1 MIIKLPVSYREEILT
16 AKPPSND
23 EAYPDQNYPDYLYSE
38 AGVGHIPTRHPDYS
52 RDVARAAKWTFH
64 FTWALFFFAAGFLAG
79 AGAVAAN
86 IWGWI

>member
-38 AGVGHIPTRHPDYS
+38 AGVGHIPTRYP
-52 RDVARAAKWTFH
+52 VARGGGWFN
-64 FTWALFFFAAGFLAG
+64 WAIVAILLFGAG
-79 AGAVAAN
+79 AGCMVLA
-86 IWGWI
+86 ILGTMTGWF